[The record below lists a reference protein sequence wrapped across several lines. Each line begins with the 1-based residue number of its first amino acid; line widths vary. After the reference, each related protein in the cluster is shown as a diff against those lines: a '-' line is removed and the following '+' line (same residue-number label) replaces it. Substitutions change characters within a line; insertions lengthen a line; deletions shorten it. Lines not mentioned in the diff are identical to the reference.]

1 MKVKT
6 KIGAKRL
13 YNRAHPKFFFEE
25 HLSWRHLQKRYHKTA
40 KDRKRKFFCK
50 KVRRMLKKQLDK
62 EVEYEERNSIQSI
75 GQDTMADTHT
85 RNVLDESRQDTEP
98 EAQR

>member
-1 MKVKT
+1 MTKV

-13 YNRAHPKFFFEE
+13 YNRAHPKYEFED
-25 HLSWRHLQKRYHKTA
+25 HLFCRHNQKRNHKTA
-40 KDRKRKFFCK
+40 KDRERKFFCK

>member
-1 MKVKT
+1 MAKVK
-6 KIGAKRL
+6 ISAKRL
-13 YNRAHPKFFFEE
+13 YNRAHPKYEFEE
-25 HLSWRHLQKRYHKTA
+25 HLYWRRDQKRKHKTA
-40 KDRKRKFFCK
+40 KDRERKFFCK
-50 KVRRMLKKQLDK
+50 KVRRMLKSQLDK
-62 EVEYEERNSIQSI
+62 EIEYEKGNGIQSI